1 MKKLLAALSAA
12 GLVTLGMSSIIG
24 ATTATAQVHPS
35 TAVFAVTSSKTT
47 GLSTTKATK
56 LTLTT
61 TGSAKG
67 DAVEAGICNDDA
79 SQTSP
84 LSDPGAAC
92 TPLDLKTAPSSGKV
106 TFSVTLTPGPVGS
119 DSESGCP
126 QSTSQYGLGIA
137 CIVAAADL
145 NTGATDDVPIY
156 FTPPKPD
163 KVTGVPKSFEATL
176 QVKGG
181 FAVAGLQGSSESTL
195 TSGCQAFSKDTGTAW
210 ATDPICDDASN
221 VPAGLGGPEPAG
233 NGFAAEEG
241 VEVLE
246 NGTPVGQA
254 SATYSGVPTA
264 DEGSVA
270 IGGTGPVPDPGGASF
285 TTSALAPGKYAF
297 EFVGVGDG
305 TADGSASGVIV
316 KFTVKVAANG
326 NVT

>member
-12 GLVTLGMSSIIG
+12 GLVTLGMSSLIG
-24 ATTATAQVHPS
+24 ASTATAQVHPAPA
-35 TAVFAVTSSKTT
+35 TTFAVTSSKTT
-47 GLSTTKATK
+47 GLSTTKPTK
-56 LTLTT
+56 LTITT
-61 TGSAKG
+61 SGSTKK

-92 TPLDLKTAPSSGKV
+92 TPLIIKSANSAGKAV
-106 TFSVTLTPGPVGS
+106 FSVTLTPGLIGT
-119 DSESGCP
+119 DSESACP
-126 QSTSQYGLGIA
+126 QTTGQYGLGIA

-145 NTGATDDVPIY
+145 NTGDTADIPIY
-156 FTPPKPD
+156 FVPNKPD
-163 KVTGVPKSFEATL
+163 KVTGSDGQALL
-176 QVKGG
+176 QVSGG

-241 VEVLE
+241 VEVLVD
-246 NGTPVGQA
+246 GSPAGQA
-254 SATYSGVPTA
+254 SATYHGVPTA

-285 TTSALAPGKYAF
+285 TTAALSTGKHTV

-305 TADGSASGVIV
+305 TSDGSASGVIV
-316 KFTVKVAANG
+316 KFSVKVAANG
-326 NVT
+326 KVT